1 MRFSLARLAKEFSG
15 DRTTTIKVAK
25 AYCVPSRYYLTGI
38 LNPYHVWFDAPAQD
52 KWAPLDPATGMPQY
66 QTATIVVKAKQAAW
80 AEYLILSAKPH
91 GTPIFQVLGRLHNPK
106 NAQWAARRQG
116 LPTPWQLESGNL
128 KGAWKE
134 SGCKMPDTGDK
145 RLNTATTNVV
155 LSQIG
160 GINYT
165 SERQPRPQRPARRT
179 RTRTTRRKRR

>member
-1 MRFSLARLAKEFSG
+1 MLNWSFARITKELNG

-52 KWAPLDPATGMPQY
+52 NWAPLDPTTGMPKY

-80 AEYLILSAKPH
+80 AEYLILSAKPN
-91 GTPIFQVLGRLHNPK
+91 GAPIFQVLGKMHNPK
-106 NAQWAARRQG
+106 NAAWAERRQG

-134 SGCKMPDTGDK
+134 AGCKVPTTGDK
-145 RLNTATTNVV
+145 RLDTATTNVV

-160 GINYT
+160 GLMYT
-165 SERQPRPQRPARRT
+165 SERRPRRT
-179 RTRTTRRKRR
+179 SRKRRR